1 MKLHLNLKE
10 DSRWSGLDERFAA
23 PAVPDNV
30 SASLTDTEMSSPGLR
45 LLLHRCPATDAA
57 DEVGFFLENSSSS
70 LVEISPGPATT
81 REAMSAAWKI
91 AGDLG
96 LAPIRLSTG
105 ESSLLLR
112 LRELETDSLAEA
124 ELAAH
129 LAIGLGEALDRS
141 VTGPQEIEL
150 LLLHARPDQPSPFEV
165 LNALD
170 NAERSR
176 LLEEARIRRGL
187 AHLPAALRRD
197 LRSGTGLAE
206 RRVVLEFEDERAR
219 IRLLRPQA
227 LNALDVEM
235 LTELDCAWQEA
246 EARSDTRAII
256 LEGAGPAFMAG
267 VDLDRILTWIEA
279 DRLDAIVDFVRAG
292 HRFLERVDQSDRHT
306 LIRLH
311 GLAVGAGAEFCAAFD
326 TVVATSGSSIG
337 FPETSIGIFPAMGG
351 TQRLPRRVGY
361 PVARWWV
368 LGGALVAGPR
378 ALELGMVDVIVDE
391 SRLDEEI
398 RLRARGSS
406 SRIRAARVDQAPDL
420 LPEPGFARF
429 AQTGLPELIE
439 TSDTTDP
446 AFARRLRRR
455 PELALRIADTLLG
468 MSRQTPL
475 AEGLSAEIEQLP
487 RVYQTPEALAGI
499 RGAVGGAGHSRGR

>member
-1 MKLHLNLKE
+1 MKLHLNLEE
-10 DSRWSGLDERFAA
+10 DSPWSGLIERFPV
-23 PAVPDNV
+23 PADPDNA
-30 SASLTDTEMSSPGLR
+30 SATLTDTEDPGSGLR
-45 LLLHRCPATDAA
+45 LLLHRCPARDAT
-57 DEVGFFLENSSSS
+57 DEVGFFLENSPAR

-81 REAMSAAWKI
+81 REAMSSAWKI
-91 AGDLG
+91 ADDLG
-96 LAPIRLSTG
+96 LVPIRLSTG
-105 ESSLLLR
+105 EDSLLLR
-112 LRELETDSLAEA
+112 LRELEQAPLDGTA
-124 ELAAH
+124 LAAH
-129 LAIGLGEALDRS
+129 LAIGLGEALDRGI
-141 VTGPQEIEL
+141 TGPQEIEL
-150 LLLHARPDQPSPFEV
+150 LLQHARPDQPSPFKV

-170 NAERSR
+170 STERGR
-176 LLEEARIRRGL
+176 LLEEARIDRGL

-197 LRSGTGLAE
+197 LRSGTRLAE
-206 RRVVLEFEDERAR
+206 RRVALEFEDELAR

-227 LNALDVEM
+227 LNALDLEM
-235 LTELDCAWQEA
+235 LTELDTAWQEA
-246 EARSDTRAII
+246 EASGNTRAII

-267 VDLDRILTWIEA
+267 VDLDRILAWIEA

-326 TVVATSGSSIG
+326 TVVATRGSSIG

-378 ALELGMVDVIVDE
+378 ALELGMVDVIVEE

-398 RLRARGSS
+398 RLRARAPSR
-406 SRIRAARVDQAPDL
+406 RIRAARVDRAPDL
-420 LPEPGFARF
+420 VPEPGYARF
-429 AQTGLPELIE
+429 VQTALPDLIE
-439 TSDTTDP
+439 ASSTADP

-455 PELALRIADTLLG
+455 PDLALRIADTLLG
-468 MSRQTPL
+468 MSRRTPL
-475 AEGLSAEIEQLP
+475 AEGLAAEIGHLP
-487 RVYQTPEALAGI
+487 RVYETPEALAGI
-499 RGAVGGAGHSRGR
+499 RGAVRGAGRSPQR